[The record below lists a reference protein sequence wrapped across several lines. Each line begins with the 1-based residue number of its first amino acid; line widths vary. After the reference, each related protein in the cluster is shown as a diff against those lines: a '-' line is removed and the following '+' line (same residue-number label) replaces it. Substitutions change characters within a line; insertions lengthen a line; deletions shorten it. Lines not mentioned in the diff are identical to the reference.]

1 MKTVHE
7 VSKISGVSVRT
18 LHYYDS
24 IGLLSPSAVT
34 SAGYRLYD
42 DSSLAKL
49 QSILFSASW
58 NFRSGKLKPFSK
70 IRISI
75 IFRL

>member
-49 QSILFSASW
+49 QSILL
-58 NFRSGKLKPFSK
+58 FRELKFPLREIK
-70 IRISI
+70 AI
-75 IFRL
+75 L